1 MGTPLSELTTIGVG
15 GLPAELVECRSRDDL
30 VENALAVWRS
40 GDDWLILG
48 GGSNVVVADEV
59 PDLRVIHVANK
70 GIEKLGD
77 GHVRVQAGENWDDL
91 VELAVNSGWGGI
103 ESLSGIPGTV
113 GAAPIQ
119 NIGAYGQEV
128 SAVITRVEF
137 VDYLTRETVIL
148 SRDEMKFGYRDS
160 IFKRGRLGLI
170 TWVEFQFVTDLP
182 AGSTALMKQR
192 RQEVL
197 EQRAARGMVLNP
209 EDADTRSCGSFFMNP
224 IVPAR
229 VARTLP
235 FEAPRWDTEADD
247 GETVKLSAAWL
258 IENAGIPKG
267 FRIAGSGAGISTK
280 HCLAITNRGG
290 ATAADVLQL
299 KTYVQERVANRWGI
313 QLRPE
318 ANLIGFEAEL
328 D

>member
-1 MGTPLSELTTIGVG
+1 
-15 GLPAELVECRSRDDL
+15 
-30 VENALAVWRS
+30 
-40 GDDWLILG
+40 
-48 GGSNVVVADEV
+48 
-59 PDLRVIHVANK
+59 
-70 GIEKLGD
+70 
-77 GHVRVQAGENWDDL
+77 
-91 VELAVNSGWGGI
+91 
-103 ESLSGIPGTV
+103 
-113 GAAPIQ
+113 
-119 NIGAYGQEV
+119 
-128 SAVITRVEF
+128 
-137 VDYLTRETVIL
+137 
-148 SRDEMKFGYRDS
+148 
-160 IFKRGRLGLI
+160 
-170 TWVEFQFVTDLP
+170 
-182 AGSTALMKQR
+182 
-192 RQEVL
+192 
-197 EQRAARGMVLNP
+197 MVLNP

>member
-1 MGTPLSELTTIGVG
+1 LGTPLSELTTIGVG

>member
-197 EQRAARGMVLNP
+197 EQRAAKGMVLNP

-235 FEAPRWDTEADD
+235 FEAPSWDTEADD

>member
-197 EQRAARGMVLNP
+197 EQRAAKGMVLNP

>member
-15 GLPAELVECRSRDDL
+15 GVPAQLIECQSRDEL
-30 VENALAVWRS
+30 IENTLAVWRT
-40 GDDWLILG
+40 GEPWLILG
-48 GGSNVVVADEV
+48 GGSNLVVADEV
-59 PDLRVIHVANK
+59 SDLHVIRVANK

-77 GHVRVQAGENWDDL
+77 GHVRVQAGENWDAL

-113 GAAPIQ
+113 GAAPVQ

-128 SAVITRVEF
+128 ANVITRVEF

-148 SRDEMKFGYRDS
+148 TAPEMKFGYRDS

-182 AGSTALMKQR
+182 AGSTELMKQR
-192 RQEVL
+192 RAEVL
-197 EQRAARGMVLNP
+197 EQRRAKGMVL
-209 EDADTRSCGSFFMNP
+209 DANDPDTRSCGSFFMNP
-224 IVPAR
+224 IVPDR
-229 VARTLP
+229 IARTLP
-235 FEAPRWDTEADD
+235 FEAPRWESEDDD
-247 GETVKLSAAWL
+247 GLTVKLSAAWL

-267 FRIAGSGAGISTK
+267 FRIAGSGAAISSK

-290 ATAADVLQL
+290 ATAMDVLQL
-299 KTYVQERVANRWGI
+299 KTFVQERVAARWAI
-313 QLRPE
+313 QLYPE
-318 ANLIGFEAEL
+318 PNLVGFAEEL

>member
-137 VDYLTRETVIL
+137 VDYLTRETAIL

-197 EQRAARGMVLNP
+197 EQRAAKGMVLNP